1 MTKSSEIRYNILKT
15 LKFQSQLDMMEHF
28 LDEQFRNIK
37 SDRKMI
43 RKYVLDA
50 VTHLE
55 KCNEDLVVNDNEI
68 NKEDKSIISPTS
80 PSRSVSE

>member
-1 MTKSSEIRYNILKT
+1 MTKSNEIRDNILKT
-15 LKFQSQLDMMEHF
+15 LKFSSQLDMMELF
-28 LDEQFRNIK
+28 LNEQFRNIK

-43 RKYVLDA
+43 KKYVLDA
-50 VTHLE
+50 VAHLE
-55 KCNEDLVVNDNEI
+55 KCNKDLVVNDNEI